1 MYSHVSLKILKCG
14 ERNGIRKSRV
24 WIGGLAPTQAAL
36 GCIKIHR
43 FSLRVWSANM
53 FTWYVYERQPLFSR
67 CDNGVTTLPTRW
79 PARFSRVRGN
89 LLVFTDTCTANLPL
103 PVPVPVPVHGNDV
116 SQGLYYNF
124 LNWIS
129 NAIWSLLSEL
139 SLKFFHRL

>member
-43 FSLRVWSANM
+43 FSLRVWSTNT
-53 FTWYVYERQPLFSR
+53 FTSYFCERQPLFPR
-67 CDNGVTTLPTRW
+67 CDNSITTLPTRE

-89 LLVFTDTCTANLPL
+89 LLVFTDTCTAKL
-103 PVPVPVPVHGNDV
+103 PVPVNGNDV

-129 NAIWSLLSEL
+129 NAI
-139 SLKFFHRL
+139 